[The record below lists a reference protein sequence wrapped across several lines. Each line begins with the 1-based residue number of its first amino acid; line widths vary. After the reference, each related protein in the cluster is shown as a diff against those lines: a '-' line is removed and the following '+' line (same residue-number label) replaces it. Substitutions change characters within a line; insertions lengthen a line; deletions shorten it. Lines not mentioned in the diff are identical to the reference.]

1 MGAQAGRAAERPLS
15 RLCGA
20 WLWPFGERDWCWGKR
35 RTLGLA
41 AFGPR
46 MDLRL
51 EGCGEDRSFTVAA
64 RMRAWRGEINRRPAD
79 SLAVK
84 QESPPERRADTQ
96 LSGASEMSFGPTRV
110 SVSLLRCRFLW
121 PHRLAPNTAAPRVA
135 PLAVS
140 GPTKVLL
147 TPDVACGSKLFALL
161 KALAS
166 PQVVDFAW

>member
-1 MGAQAGRAAERPLS
+1 MAPLLRAGFACARFGPGTDVGWKNAPSRS
-15 RLCGA
+15 RLCPA
-20 WLWPFGERDWCWGKR
+20 WPGGFSAPS
-35 RTLGLA
+35 T
-41 AFGPR
+41 
-46 MDLRL
+46 DLRL

-140 GPTKVLL
+140 GPTKDLL
-147 TPDVACGSKLFALL
+147 IQEVACGVKLFGVSRGRESA
-161 KALAS
+161 
-166 PQVVDFAW
+166 